1 MISGLGSI
9 ATQSQPATLE
19 PGMRD
24 YRDCLAGT
32 LIDCLGLEGS
42 FHPSQIE
49 GRTKILNLLFW
60 VEPKTNG

>member
-1 MISGLGSI
+1 
-9 ATQSQPATLE
+9 
-19 PGMRD
+19 MRD

-49 GRTKILNLLFW
+49 GRTKILSLLFW
-60 VEPKTNG
+60 VEPRKNG